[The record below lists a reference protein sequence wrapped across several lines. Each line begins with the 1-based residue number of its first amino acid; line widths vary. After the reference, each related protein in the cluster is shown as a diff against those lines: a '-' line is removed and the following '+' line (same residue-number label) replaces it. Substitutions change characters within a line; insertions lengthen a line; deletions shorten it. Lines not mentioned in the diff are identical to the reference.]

1 MINKEFKKETLA
13 ALEVMIANAD
23 QGPSGFWV
31 DDYEGCGNPRIFP
44 EFEEGLKKGRLVQ
57 KNHYLCP
64 WNTAVLFG
72 EGHGNIQ
79 TGCYHSCSINEA
91 KYLSAKMLRDVL
103 LRFKQRVNT
112 GIYDNP
118 AHLKPLLTER
128 EFSYIEQQKEVE
140 KTEREL
146 QAKKQYET
154 RIRQSKKLVEK
165 FKNNKD
171 IQDLIIGHY
180 GDNIIV
186 ASEYGTINFSPK
198 DIKDIV
204 GGEKLTYD
212 DYLEVQFN
220 SKGKYRHDFA
230 NCYYNIPM
238 GFMGQVEKITKDK
251 ICFKRIF
258 VSGMFPD
265 GVMFDGKEEHVWM
278 DKQGFEQFS
287 VDDCVSFFADVYRYI
302 KTGNGKVLDY
312 GLRNPQSI
320 RYIDTYELPTDE
332 ELMMLQIDWIVC
344 ETCMLNEQCNRT
356 NCLMN
361 SKDKRRLKKQ
371 MLNIVKSDKKSKK
384 N

>member
-1 MINKEFKKETLA
+1 MVNKEFKKETLA
-13 ALEVMIANAD
+13 TLEVMIANAD
-23 QGPSGFWV
+23 KGPSGFWV

-44 EFEEGLKKGRLVQ
+44 EFDEGLKKGRLVQ

-79 TGCYHSCSINEA
+79 TGCYHSCSIKEA
-91 KYLSAKMLRDVL
+91 KYLSAKMIKDVL
-103 LRFKQRVNT
+103 LRFKKMVNI

-118 AHLKPLLTER
+118 AHLKPLLTEQ
-128 EFSYIEQQKEVE
+128 EISFIEQQKEIE

-146 QAKKQYET
+146 QAKKQYDT
-154 RIRQSKKLVEK
+154 RVRQSKKLVEK
-165 FKNNKD
+165 FKDNKD
-171 IQDLIIGHY
+171 IQDLIICHY
-180 GDNIIV
+180 GDNTIV
-186 ASEYGTINFSPK
+186 VSEYGTINFSPK

-258 VSGMFPD
+258 VTGMFPD

-278 DKQGFEQFS
+278 DNQGFEEFS
-287 VDDCVSFFADVYRYI
+287 VDDSVSFFADVYRYI

-320 RYIDTYELPTDE
+320 RQIDTYELPTDD
-332 ELMMLQIDWIVC
+332 ELKIQQIDWIVC
-344 ETCMLNEQCNRT
+344 ETCLFNEQCNRT

-361 SKDKRRLKKQ
+361 LKDKKRLKKQ
-371 MLNIVKSDKKSKK
+371 MLNLVKNDKE
-384 N
+384 NLY